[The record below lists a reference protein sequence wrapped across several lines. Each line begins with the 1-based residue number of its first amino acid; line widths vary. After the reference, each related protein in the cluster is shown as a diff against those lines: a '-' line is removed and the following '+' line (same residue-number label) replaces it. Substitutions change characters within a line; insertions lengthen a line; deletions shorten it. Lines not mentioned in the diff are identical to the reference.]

1 MMAIQFS
8 RSCPFECEF
17 CDIINLYSRKPRTTE
32 PSQTLAE
39 LQTLYK

>member
-8 RSCPFECEF
+8 RACPFECEF
-17 CDIINLYSRKPRTTE
+17 CDIINLYGRKPRTKE
-32 PSQTLAE
+32 PSQIAE